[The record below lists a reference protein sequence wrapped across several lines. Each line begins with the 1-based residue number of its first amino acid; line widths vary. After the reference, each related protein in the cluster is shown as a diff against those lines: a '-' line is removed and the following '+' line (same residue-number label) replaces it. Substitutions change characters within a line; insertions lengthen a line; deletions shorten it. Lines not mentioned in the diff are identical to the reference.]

1 MSFKQQDLLS
11 KKTLKLSKMLDK
23 DYKDLGIEKDDTKG
37 NDAFIHN
44 FVEICWIDPFA
55 TDNEA
60 AMEKSMSYIEEMS
73 EEGKGK

>member
-1 MSFKQQDLLS
+1 MVE
-11 KKTLKLSKMLDK
+11 K
-23 DYKDLGIEKDDTKG
+23 DYLDLGLAKDDTAG

-55 TDNEA
+55 TDNAA
-60 AMEKSMSYIEEMS
+60 AMEKSIEYIEEMS